1 MDISQLK
8 IRYTKLRGWI
18 IVITFLYEKTL
29 KTSLVVEKIVGMEAE
44 DLKKIENHYFDK
56 RKGIMENTEFK
67 VEDFFSD
74 ITSNGS
80 ISTEQITKPSKFSAK
95 MM

>member
-8 IRYTKLRGWI
+8 IRHTKLRGWI
-18 IVITFLYEKTL
+18 IVTTFLYERTL
-29 KTSLVVEKIVGMEAE
+29 KTSLVVEKVVEKEAE
-44 DLKKIENHYFDK
+44 DLKKMENHYLDK
-56 RKGIMENTEFK
+56 REEIMENTEFK
-67 VEDFFSD
+67 VEDIFSD
-74 ITSNGS
+74 ITSKGS